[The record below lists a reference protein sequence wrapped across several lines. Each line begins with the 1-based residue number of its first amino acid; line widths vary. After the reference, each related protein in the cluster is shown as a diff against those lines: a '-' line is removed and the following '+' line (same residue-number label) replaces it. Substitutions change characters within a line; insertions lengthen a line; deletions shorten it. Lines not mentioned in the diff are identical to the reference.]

1 MNEVA
6 GNFKK
11 RIETFEKMNAL
22 TQYIELYKEHADLID
37 LNSAEIINGRREEAM
52 KVLES
57 TKLPPQGSENYETT
71 DLNAMLA
78 PDYGVNIAR
87 VPIDVNPGL
96 SFHCG
101 VPSLSTS
108 LFLLVNDIYA
118 DTHRSQEG
126 LPEGVYAGSLK
137 RFATEFPDE
146 AVKYYGKAADINNPI
161 VALDTLLCQDGIAI
175 SVKRGVKVEKPIQ
188 IVNILQ
194 NGAPLMAV
202 RRILVIAE
210 EDAEVKILTCDHT
223 QNREVEFL
231 ALSTVEIYAGKNSCI
246 DFYDLE
252 ESSEKTNR
260 LSALYLRQ
268 EEGSQVLADG
278 ITLYNGTTRN
288 EYHTRFE
295 GSHADLKLLG
305 MGIEDR
311 SRHLDTYSR
320 IVHANPD
327 CKTDE
332 MFKYV
337 VDDDASGAFAGL
349 ILVNPGADKTEAY
362 QSNRNIVGSD
372 TARMYSKPQLEIY
385 NDDVKCSH
393 GSATGQ
399 LDEMQVFY
407 MRTRGIPEATAK
419 LLLKQ
424 AFMADVIDG
433 VRLPALKDRLHMLV
447 ERRFAGAD
455 PSCSSCQSGCAQSN
469 KND

>member
-1 MNEVA
+1 
-6 GNFKK
+6 
-11 RIETFEKMNAL
+11 MNAL
-22 TQYIELYKEHADLID
+22 TQYIDLYRQHADLID
-37 LNSAEIINGRREEAM
+37 LNSAEILNGPRTEAM
-52 KVLES
+52 KILES
-57 TKLPPQGSENYETT
+57 TTLPRKGSENYETT
-71 DLNAMLA
+71 DLDAILA

-87 VPIDVNPGL
+87 VPIDVNPGI

-101 VPSLSTS
+101 VPALSS
-108 LFLLVNDIYA
+108 ALFMLVNDIYA
-118 DTHRSQEG
+118 DTNRSHEG

-137 RFATEFPDE
+137 KFATDYPEE
-146 AVKYYGKAADINNPI
+146 AVKYYGKAADLNNPI

-175 SVKRGVKVEKPIQ
+175 RVKKGVKVEKPLQ

-202 RRILVIAE
+202 RRVLVIVE
-210 EDAEVKILTCDHT
+210 DDAEVKILSCDHT
-223 QNREVEFL
+223 QNPDVDFL
-231 ALSTVEIYAGKNSCI
+231 ALNTVEIFAGRNASV
-246 DFYDLE
+246 DYYDLE
-252 ESSEKTNR
+252 ESTEKTNR
-260 LSALYLRQ
+260 LNALYLHQ
-268 EEGSQVLADG
+268 DEGSNVLIDG
-278 ITLYNGTTRN
+278 ITLYNGDTRN
-288 EYHTRFE
+288 EYHTLFK
-295 GSHADLKLLG
+295 GPHANLKLFG

-311 SRHLDTYSR
+311 KRHLDTYSR

-332 MFKYV
+332 LFKYV
-337 VDDDASGAFAGL
+337 VDDEASGAFAGL

-372 TARMYSKPQLEIY
+372 AARMYSKPQLEIY

-433 VRLPALKDRLHMLV
+433 VHLDALKDRLHMLV

-455 PSCSSCQSGCAQSN
+455 PSCSSCLTGGCPGHGN
-469 KND
+469 